1 MSKSKSNHTK
11 RIFIIAI
18 GILFLAVAAVLIYMI
33 YMLFVRSNLSSNPTD
48 IAPDIEIVN
57 IQNADDL
64 KKAAD
69 KVRELQQSDIE
80 VEELNAIESSM
91 L

>member
-18 GILFLAVAAVLIYMI
+18 GILFLTVAAVLIYMVF
-33 YMLFVRSNLSSNPTD
+33 LRSNSSSNPTD